1 MTNHMNNDHLL
12 VVNQFVDHTIVANTL
27 LEQPFEFSCER
38 FEMDTLKI
46 LRQPIDSLDN
56 PPGHRLIEFAQF
68 LSVRV
73 QKSNTIH
80 ILSQAPTAS
89 QLRLTTHRVD
99 LRLRIFVGEATD
111 P

>member
-1 MTNHMNNDHLL
+1 MRK
-12 VVNQFVDHTIVANTL
+12 

-46 LRQPIDSLDN
+46 LCQPIDSLDN

-68 LSVRV
+68 LRGHV
-73 QKSNTIH
+73 QKANTIH
-80 ILSQAPTAS
+80 ILSQVPTAS
-89 QLRLTTHRVD
+89 QSRLTTHRVD
-99 LRLRIFVGEATD
+99 PKLRLFVGEVTD